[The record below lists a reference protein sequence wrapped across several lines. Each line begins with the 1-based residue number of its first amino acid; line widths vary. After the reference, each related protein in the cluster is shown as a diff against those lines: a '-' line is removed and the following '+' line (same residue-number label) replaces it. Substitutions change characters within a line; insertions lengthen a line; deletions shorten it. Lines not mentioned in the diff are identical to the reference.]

1 MRGMQYTITR
11 VDDGLQAQW
20 VINDIPK
27 TILFDTQEEAEEMI
41 TLFPDF
47 FRRPKQ
53 LEIKKGIYFI
63 DNSINYKDLKE
74 TEEFKKDVEAQKD
87 LDSEIIRTPKKV
99 L

>member
-1 MRGMQYTITR
+1 MKSMQYTIVR
-11 VDDGLQAQW
+11 LDNGLQAQW
-20 VINDIPK
+20 DED

-41 TLFPDF
+41 MLFPDF
-47 FRRPKQ
+47 FCTPKG

-63 DNSINYKDLKE
+63 DKSINYKVLKE

-87 LDSEIIRTPKKV
+87 LDSDTLRIPKKI